1 MVVTCQSEKCG
12 DWRQISGAAVLFS
25 QSHNNHNV
33 HNLLHL
39 PPSGQNRP
47 LYLTLSKDKPDTIDL
62 TFHPHLVSLSAT
74 QSMHTPINSIVSKNG
89 IMSSNLCQMFT
100 ADQEAGYFCHSTSC
114 EAASASYR
122 ALRKAENHSVSYV
135 SRALPHAHLFD
146 AMHGAARSL
155 HTCRSQ
161 VPRCSR
167 RCLLNVCC
175 LWLISAAGVMPPAFV
190 RLLPS

>member
-114 EAASASYR
+114 EAASGRES
-122 ALRKAENHSVSYV
+122 LSQLCEPSSS
-135 SRALPHAHLFD
+135 SRTPVRCD
-146 AMHGAARSL
+146 A
-155 HTCRSQ
+155 
-161 VPRCSR
+161 RCGS
-167 RCLLNVCC
+167 
-175 LWLISAAGVMPPAFV
+175 
-190 RLLPS
+190 LPSHLPIAGSSL